1 MEENALKN
9 NAFTQKFQ
17 MEGSYITV
25 NKMKWAKDFC
35 KPTFPVKKMFMV
47 HLI

>member
-17 MEGSYITV
+17 MEGSYITG
-25 NKMKWAKDFC
+25 NEIKWAKDFYE
-35 KPTFPVKKMFMV
+35 PTFLVKKMFMV